1 MANVSLDALNAQF
14 EKKGYNID
22 EMKALL
28 SDEISKS
35 SVKFVVLDDDPTGV
49 QTVHGITVFT
59 DWTVESIKKGF
70 ALKDKLFYI
79 LTNSRGQTS
88 IIMEIGSI
96 EYRLLN
102 DAEQSVIDT
111 TLTNVSRTLTYNMQF
126 FSTTVKVDTN
136 EKIYE
141 IMENMRKQSI
151 KYGTTIITETV
162 TKVDLSSKPY
172 TITTEEGHVMKTKS
186 IIIATGA
193 NARRL
198 HVKGEDIYWQNGVSA
213 CAVCDG
219 AIPIFRNQV
228 LMVVGGGDTA
238 MEEALHLTK
247 YGKKIIILHRRDQ
260 FRASKVMQQKVLT
273 HPKIEVI
280 WNATLTELMGD
291 GDLLNAVKITDVNT
305 KEEKV
310 IEVAGLFY
318 AIGHS
323 PNTAF
328 LDNQITTDSDG
339 YIVSNGVKTN
349 VDGVFACGDVCDKVY
364 RQAIVAAG
372 SGCQAALECEKY
384 LQQ

>member
-1 MANVSLDALNAQF
+1 MFSWIFGSSQNDQNQTEQQNQIKEEINTEIKEENNQINKKEINMEEIQNV
-14 EKKGYNID
+14 
-22 EMKALL
+22 
-28 SDEISKS
+28 
-35 SVKFVVLDDDPTGV
+35 
-49 QTVHGITVFT
+49 
-59 DWTVESIKKGF
+59 
-70 ALKDKLFYI
+70 
-79 LTNSRGQTS
+79 
-88 IIMEIGSI
+88 IIIGSGPAAHTAAI
-96 EYRLLN
+96 YLGRSSLSPIMYEGFMAGGIAAGGQL
-102 DAEQSVIDT
+102 T
-111 TLTNVSRTLTYNMQF
+111 T
-126 FSTTVKVDTN
+126 TTVIENFPGFPEGIDGN
-136 EKIYE
+136 EL
-141 IMENMRKQSI
+141 MENMRKQSI